1 MDRLGMDPFHN
12 NALICT
18 FYPLHILR
26 KLWEDLEKKMLPG
39 VNYLIFRVLNS
50 TSDRYLKNEYL
61 L

>member
-1 MDRLGMDPFHN
+1 MDILAMKLFQN
-12 NALICT
+12 NILKGT
-18 FYPLHILR
+18 FLPLHILR